1 MGVREGFEELYG
13 AAPEGVWAA
22 PGRVNLIGE
31 YTDFNEG
38 FVMPLALPHTA
49 VAAVSR
55 RDDGVLRLHSA
66 DIEGPIVELH
76 LDRLQPLTN
85 TSWAAY
91 PAGVVWALR
100 EAGHTSVTGA
110 DVHLASTVPTGAGL
124 SSSAA
129 LEVVIALALND
140 LYELGLTRPELAKL
154 SQHAENDF
162 VGVPC
167 GIMDQTASACC
178 TDGHAL
184 HLDCRDL
191 SIRQVPF
198 DLAAQGLSLL
208 VVDTRVKHALGD
220 GEYAERREGCEE
232 GARLLGVSHL
242 RDVAYEGLDAA
253 LARLSDERVR
263 RYVRHVVSDDHR
275 VEQVIGLLDAGD
287 VRAIGPV
294 LTEGHASLRDDLRI
308 SCDEL
313 DLVVATA
320 NSAGALGARM
330 TGGGFGGSA
339 IVLVEVAD
347 VGHGHQGGGGGVR
360 RCGLHRAPGVP
371 GGAFGGRPALELRF
385 GFSPPPPLPIPVT
398 WGLRPQTP
406 APQTPE
412 GLILQ
417 PVRRL
422 RTRPSRPIRGS
433 GGGAPRYGTGR
444 GGGGEK
450 PFAQP
455 SRFVS
460 VYSVIPGG

>member
-13 AAPEGVWAA
+13 TEPEGVWAA

-55 RDDGVLRLHSA
+55 RTDGVLRLHSA
-66 DIEGPIVELH
+66 DIEGPVVELH
-76 LDRLQPLTN
+76 VDELAPLTN

-100 EAGHTSVTGA
+100 EAGHAVTGA

-129 LEVVIALALND
+129 LEVATALALND
-140 LYELGLTRPELAKL
+140 LYELGLTGPELARL
-154 SQHAENDF
+154 AQRAENDF

-178 TDGHAL
+178 TEGHAL

-198 DLAAQGLSLL
+198 DLAAQGLELL

-220 GEYAERREGCEE
+220 GAYAERREGCEE
-232 GARLLGVSHL
+232 GARQLGVSHL
-242 RDVAYEGLDAA
+242 RDVAYEELDAA

-275 VEQVIGLLDAGD
+275 VERVIALLDAGD

-308 SCDEL
+308 SCEEL

-320 NSAGALGARM
+320 NAAGALGARM

-339 IVLVEVAD
+339 IVLVESAD
-347 VGHGHQGGGGGVR
+347 VDTVTK
-360 RCGLHRAPGVP
+360 AVTE
-371 GGAFGGRPALELRF
+371 AFGSAGHTAPRVFPAVPSA
-385 GFSPPPPLPIPVT
+385 G
-398 WGLRPQTP
+398 
-406 APQTPE
+406 A
-412 GLILQ
+412 
-417 PVRRL
+417 RRL
-422 RTRPSRPIRGS
+422 S
-433 GGGAPRYGTGR
+433 
-444 GGGGEK
+444 
-450 PFAQP
+450 
-455 SRFVS
+455 
-460 VYSVIPGG
+460 